1 MFRAAIIGGTGYG
14 GAELCRQLLHHPD
27 VELCR
32 VSAID
37 SVGKKLGDVHL
48 NLAHVTDLRFED
60 LPPQEAAKG
69 MDAVF
74 LGLPHTVSCELA
86 PKLLDSGAKV
96 IDLSGDFR
104 LRDAATYAKHYHH
117 EHPHPELLGTFVYGL
132 PELNRAAIR
141 EADRIASP
149 GCFATAIGLG
159 LVPFAR
165 AGWLN
170 SSVSTVACT
179 GSSGSG
185 AYASASTHHPVRAAN
200 LKAYKILGHQ
210 HRPEIEQTVRDA
222 GAAQSFRIDFVPV
235 SAPLV
240 RGILATSL
248 FEVPAETT
256 ADDVRRVLAEAF
268 GDSPFIKLLEGREPE
283 VVAVAGT
290 NYVELGFKLGDKD
303 GARRPI
309 AVITAI
315 DNLVKGGAGQAV
327 QSMNIALGLAEDA
340 GLVGYYGIWP

>member
-1 MFRAAIIGGTGYG
+1 MFKAAIIGGTGYG

-27 VELCR
+27 VELSR

-37 SVGKKLGDVHL
+37 SVGKKLGEVHL
-48 NLAHVTDLRFED
+48 NLANVTELRFEEM
-60 LPPQEAAKG
+60 PAEEVAQG
-69 MDAVF
+69 MDVVF
-74 LGLPHTVSCELA
+74 LGLPHTVSCEVA
-86 PKLLDSGAKV
+86 PKLFGRGAKV

-104 LRDAATYAKHYHH
+104 LRDAATYEKHYKHT
-117 EHPHPELLGTFVYGL
+117 HPHPELLGSFVYGL
-132 PELNRAAIR
+132 PELNRDAIR
-141 EADRIASP
+141 DAERIASP

-159 LVPFAR
+159 LLPFAR

-170 SSVSTVACT
+170 AAVSTVACT

-185 AYASASTHHPVRAAN
+185 AYASAGTHHPLRAAN

-210 HRPEIEQTVRDA
+210 HRPEIEQTLRDA
-222 GAAQSFRIDFVPV
+222 GASAAFRLDFVPI

-240 RGILATSL
+240 RGILATSIL
-248 FEVPAETT
+248 EVPAATT
-256 ADDVRRVLAEAF
+256 QADVNRLLDEAY
-268 GDSPFIKLLEGREPE
+268 GDAPFIKRLVGRDPE

-290 NYVELGFKLGDKD
+290 NYVEISAKLGDSD
-303 GARRPI
+303 GTHRPL

-327 QSMNIALGLAEDA
+327 QSMNIALGLPEDS